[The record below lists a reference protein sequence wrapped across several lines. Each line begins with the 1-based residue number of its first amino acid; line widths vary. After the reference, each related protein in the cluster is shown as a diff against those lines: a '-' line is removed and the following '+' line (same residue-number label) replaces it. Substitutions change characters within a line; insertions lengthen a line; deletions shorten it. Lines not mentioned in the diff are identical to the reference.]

1 VVKCQSDLVWW
12 ALRSCSQA
20 AISLMRVCLSGMRR
34 SRHWAERTP
43 SSDSARSSQL
53 PCLGVL
59 VPFEALDQPPR
70 FGRREGFVEG
80 RLAVDIEVV
89 LEQHVRKKP
98 PTKPKLDP
106 FISGD
111 RRQAPALDALRAGL
125 VEAGFEEGRN
135 LTIEYRFG
143 IGDSRRLSAL
153 AADLVNR
160 QVAAIVAIGAQA
172 PIQAAKAATS
182 TIPIVFLYAGD
193 PVDDGL
199 IASLNRPGG
208 NVTGMT
214 TLDSDLA
221 GKRLDLLHKMVP
233 QATTVGFLS
242 GTPNYITYEE
252 QTSSMRAAAG
262 ALGLELAI
270 VECRSD
276 QDFEAAFST
285 FEERRAEALIMGTF
299 PFGNRNKVVEL
310 AERHKIPAIYPGRG
324 FAVDGGLM
332 SYGTDGLAA
341 YRQVGAH
348 YVGRILKGAKPADL
362 PVQQP
367 TKFELVI
374 NLKTAKALGLTVPQT
389 LLVVADDII
398 E

>member
-1 VVKCQSDLVWW
+1 MKRRDFITLLGGAAAAWPLAAHAQ
-12 ALRSCSQA
+12 QA
-20 AISLMRVCLSGMRR
+20 MPVIGLLAYANVI
-34 SRHWAERTP
+34 
-43 SSDSARSSQL
+43 
-53 PCLGVL
+53 
-59 VPFEALDQPPR
+59 PR
-70 FGRREGFVEG
+70 PR
-80 RLAVDIEVV
+80 
-89 LEQHVRKKP
+89 
-98 PTKPKLDP
+98 
-106 FISGD
+106 
-111 RRQAPALDALRAGL
+111 APALDALRAGL

-160 QVAAIVAIGAQA
+160 QVAAIVAIGALA
-172 PIQAAKAATS
+172 PIRAAKAVTS

-214 TLDSDLA
+214 TLSSDLA

-262 ALGLELAI
+262 ALGLQLAI

-310 AERHKIPAIYPGRG
+310 AERHKIPAIYPGRD
-324 FAVDGGLM
+324 FTIDGGLM
-332 SYGTDGLAA
+332 SYGTDGLAS

-374 NLKTAKALGLTVPQT
+374 NLKTAKALGLTAPQT
-389 LLVVADDII
+389 LLLVADDII